1 MKSLRFQIKQKG
13 GEEIPLFAG
22 SGYDTINNTVIVDHS
37 DHFLD
42 DTWTRPGQAW
52 SDTTPS
58 LPPSLLYPANF
69 QHLHADT
76 RIWSGFSFATAIQ
89 SCKSGGGVALLVAA
103 IELLLDRRTGGRE
116 REREEERPTNP
127 GFT

>member
-13 GEEIPLFAG
+13 GRKYRCSRGA
-22 SGYDTINNTVIVDHS
+22 
-37 DHFLD
+37 
-42 DTWTRPGQAW
+42 
-52 SDTTPS
+52 DTTRLITPS
-58 LPPSLLYPANF
+58 SWIIRITSWTTLGQGLDKRGPTQRPPSLLYPANF

-76 RIWSGFSFATAIQ
+76 RIGSGFSFATAIQ